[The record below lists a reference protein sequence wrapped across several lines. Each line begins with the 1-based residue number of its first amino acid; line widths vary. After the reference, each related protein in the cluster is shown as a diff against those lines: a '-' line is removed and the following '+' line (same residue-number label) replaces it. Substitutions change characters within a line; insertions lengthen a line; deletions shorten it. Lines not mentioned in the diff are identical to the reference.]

1 MIMEKIKRRNIKK
14 TNINEISKEYHQFF
28 KAKGFFDNPRE
39 LGTLLMLIVS
49 ELGEALEADR
59 CGRYADMKAFE
70 SCLDDGA
77 SELEKIEAFK
87 MYVKDT
93 LEDEIADT
101 LIRLFD
107 LCGYMGIDIDRHIKY
122 KMWYNS
128 TRPNLHGKAY

>member
-14 TNINEISKEYHQFF
+14 TNINEISKEQHQLA
-28 KAKGFFDNPRE
+28 KAKGFYDNPRE

-59 CGRYADMKAFE
+59 CGRYADMSAFE
-70 SCLDDGA
+70 LYLDDDT
-77 SELEKIEAFK
+77 SELQKIKAFK
-87 MYVKDT
+87 MHVKDT